1 MLRIARFTL
10 ESSNYKWQQLIGDMK
25 MKITAETLKTFN
37 KDSSH
42 YTVGLNTFSLWS
54 TVMLWAHFAGHF
66 TWWAL
71 PVTVIMGLI
80 GFGNEIQERKSNKNT
95 ITFK

>member
-1 MLRIARFTL
+1 
-10 ESSNYKWQQLIGDMK
+10 
-25 MKITAETLKTFN
+25 MKITQETVKTFL
-37 KDSSH
+37 KDDSSH

-54 TVMLWAHFAGHF
+54 TVMLWAHFAGHL

-71 PVTVIMGLI
+71 PLTIIAGLT
-80 GFGNEIQERKSNKNT
+80 GFGNEIQQRKSTKNN

>member
-1 MLRIARFTL
+1 MNIKERLQKL
-10 ESSNYKWQQLIGDMK
+10 NDE
-25 MKITAETLKTFN
+25 
-37 KDSSH
+37 SSH

-54 TVMLWAHFAGHF
+54 TIMLWAHFAGHF

-71 PVTVIMGLI
+71 PVTVVMGLI
-80 GFGNEIQERKSNKNT
+80 GFGNEIQSRKSTTNK

>member
-1 MLRIARFTL
+1 MSRAALQRRY
-10 ESSNYKWQQLIGDMK
+10 EDMNVK
-25 MKITAETLKTFN
+25 EKLSKLNE
-37 KDSSH
+37 DSSH

-54 TVMLWAHFAGHF
+54 TVMLWAHFAGHL

-71 PVTVIMGLI
+71 PVTVIVGLI
-80 GFGNEIQERKSNKNT
+80 GFGNEIQPRKSNTSK

>member
-1 MLRIARFTL
+1 MNVKEKLSKL
-10 ESSNYKWQQLIGDMK
+10 NE
-25 MKITAETLKTFN
+25 
-37 KDSSH
+37 DSSH

-54 TVMLWAHFAGHF
+54 TVMLWAHFAGHL

-71 PVTVIMGLI
+71 PVTVIVGLI
-80 GFGNEIQERKSNKNT
+80 GFGNEIQPRKSNTSK

>member
-1 MLRIARFTL
+1 MNIKERLQKL
-10 ESSNYKWQQLIGDMK
+10 NDE
-25 MKITAETLKTFN
+25 
-37 KDSSH
+37 SSH
-42 YTVGLNTFSLWS
+42 YTVGLTTFSLWS

-71 PVTVIMGLI
+71 PLTVIAGLI
-80 GFGNEIQERKSNKNT
+80 GFGNEIQSRKSTVNK